1 MMSPVKVI
9 PSLPMMETEVSPLML
24 LTVSLPYIVAI
35 IAFYKENMIR
45 RAGEGGNAA

>member
-24 LTVSLPYIVAI
+24 LTVQALFTLP
-35 IAFYKENMIR
+35 
-45 RAGEGGNAA
+45 